1 MAYQLQDLEE
11 ASRGLEN
18 VGVEGETHAA
28 VLERKSKKIFRNNFP
43 NDKKRQKNWIKNASK
58 QNSMAKRHRGISLLN
73 TSAVDMVE
81 MSWR

>member
-28 VLERKSKKIFRNNFP
+28 VLERKYKNIFRNNFP
-43 NDKKRQKNWIKNASK
+43 NDKKKRQKN
-58 QNSMAKRHRGISLLN
+58 
-73 TSAVDMVE
+73 
-81 MSWR
+81 